1 MNLSKEA
8 LYNICSRSMQYKNRP
23 GDYDLIKSI
32 LKRLDI
38 SINFDNQYIEYLEDV
53 DTKTIITY
61 QEACEKFPYKWKVTF
76 VDLSE
81 CLQEIEDFL
90 NTDVASGLLYPIFQ
104 GIGYVLYLDEGRW
117 RLVRSGNK

>member
-8 LYNICSRSMQYKNRP
+8 LYNICSRSMQYKSRP

-38 SINFDNQYIEYLEDV
+38 SINFDGQYIEYLEDV

-61 QEACEKFPYKWKVTF
+61 QEACEKFPYKWKITF

-104 GIGYVLYLDEGRW
+104 CIGYVLYLDEGRW

>member
-8 LYNICSRSMQYKNRP
+8 LYNICSRSMQYKSRP

-38 SINFDNQYIEYLEDV
+38 SINFDGQYIEYLEDV

-61 QEACEKFPYKWKVTF
+61 QEAREKFPYKWKVTS

-81 CLQEIEDFL
+81 CIPEIEDFL

-104 GIGYVLYLDEGRW
+104 CIGYVLYLDEGRW

>member
-1 MNLSKEA
+1 
-8 LYNICSRSMQYKNRP
+8 MQYKNRP
-23 GDYDLIKSI
+23 GDYNLIKSI

-38 SINFDNQYIEYLEDV
+38 SINFDGQYIEYLEDV

-61 QEACEKFPYKWKVTF
+61 QEACEKFPYKWKTTF

-81 CLQEIEDFL
+81 CIQEIEDFL

-104 GIGYVLYLDEGRW
+104 CIGYVLYLDEGRW